1 MIDGV
6 YYDAKGNLLDIIPD
20 EEAVNHPKHYKLD
33 GLDIEAIDVIKSVL
47 GAEKFQ
53 GYCRGNVLK
62 YLIRAENKNGVED
75 LKKAKVYL
83 EWEIESNE
91 KEHIE
96 N

>member
-1 MIDGV
+1 MDGV
-6 YYDAKGNLLDIIPD
+6 YYDDKGNLLGIIPD

-47 GAEKFQ
+47 GAEKFR

-91 KEHIE
+91 

>member
-1 MIDGV
+1 MDGV
-6 YYDAKGNLLDIIPD
+6 YYDDKGNLLGIIPD

-33 GLDIEAIDVIKSVL
+33 GLDIEAIDVIRSVL
-47 GAEKFQ
+47 GAEKFR

-62 YLIRAENKNGVED
+62 YLIRAENKNGTED

-91 KEHIE
+91 

>member
-1 MIDGV
+1 MDGV
-6 YYDAKGNLLDIIPD
+6 YYDAKGNLLGIDN

-33 GLDIEAIDVIKSVL
+33 GLGIEAIDVIKSVL
-47 GAEKFQ
+47 GAEKFR

-75 LKKAKVYL
+75 LKKAKKYL

-91 KEHIE
+91 